1 LDEYLTL
8 VGTLLGAA
16 LGGIIGFVGA
26 YLVEEQHFKKERINE
41 MRDKI
46 YGPMFMEISKILE
59 CVRLF
64 KRTYVDRSRME
75 ELKSNYLFFTIG
87 EDLIKRESSI
97 TDRLEKYETV
107 RLAAE
112 KMLDHITK
120 KEVLDILQ
128 IDLRN
133 EGAEYICLRLLMGT
147 TMASALGLDSAIFLR
162 VTPQDFIRQQTEK
175 WGKDLQVAI
184 RINGTEETLEEF
196 ELLYTSVMA
205 KIEKE
210 KLYLTEQEQRK
221 RLIKELESFLE
232 QIEPFVKHKR
242 SPFVLTRFANVV
254 HT

>member
-8 VGTLLGAA
+8 VGTLLGAV

-46 YGPMFMEISKILE
+46 YGPMFMEMSKLLE
-59 CVRLF
+59 CVRSF
-64 KRTYVDRSRME
+64 ERYVDRSRIE

-87 EDLIKRESSI
+87 EDLIKREASI
-97 TDRLEKYETV
+97 TDRLEKYQTV

-112 KMLDHITK
+112 RILDNITR

-128 IDLRN
+128 IDMRN
-133 EGAEYICLRLLMGT
+133 EGAEYIYLRLLMGP
-147 TMASALGLDSAIFLR
+147 TMASALGLNSAIFLR
-162 VTPQDFIRQQTEK
+162 ITPQDFIRQQTEK
-175 WGKDLQVAI
+175 WGKALQVAI
-184 RINGTEETLEEF
+184 HINGSEETLENF
-196 ELLYTSVMA
+196 ELLYTSVLA

-210 KLYLTEQEQRK
+210 KVYLTEREQRE

-232 QIEPFVKHKR
+232 QMEPFVKHKR
-242 SPFVLTRFANVV
+242 SPFVLTRLANVV